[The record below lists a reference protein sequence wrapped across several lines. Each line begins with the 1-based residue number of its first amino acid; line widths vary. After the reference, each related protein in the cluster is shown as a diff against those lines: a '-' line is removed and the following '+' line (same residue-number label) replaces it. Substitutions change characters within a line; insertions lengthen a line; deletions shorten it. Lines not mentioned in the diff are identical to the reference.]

1 MEIRTL
7 KYFLAVVKEQ
17 GVNRA
22 AAALNVTQPTLSR
35 QMAQL
40 EEELGVK
47 LFERGARKI
56 SLTGEGLLFSRRAEE
71 ILSLV
76 EKAKTEINE
85 PVSVL
90 EGKICIGCGEL
101 SAVSFLTELFHDFN
115 KKYPLVKYDILTATA
130 DLIKEY
136 LEKGLVDIGV
146 LLEPV
151 DLEKFDFVRLEK
163 MERWVAW
170 MRSDDPLAKK
180 KSVTAKD
187 LVNVPLIL
195 PRRTNVQSELSA
207 WFGDLFRQAEILFTS
222 NLSMN
227 SMIMVL
233 EGLGVSIALEG
244 QYDIWDKG
252 KITSRPL
259 KPDFFSNSVFAWKK
273 SHSFS
278 PAVEKFIATVR
289 EKHAYGMHENLSQ
302 GKRVK
307 KYGGGYKKGP
317 PQMP

>member
-22 AAALNVTQPTLSR
+22 AMALHVTQPTLSR
-35 QMAQL
+35 QIAQL

-47 LFERGARKI
+47 LFKRGARKI
-56 SLTGEGLLFSRRAEE
+56 SLTSEGLFFSRRAEE

-76 EKAKTEINE
+76 EKAKSEIYE

-90 EGKICIGCGEL
+90 EGKICFGCGEL
-101 SAVSFLTELFHDFN
+101 SAVSFLPELFREFSE
-115 KKYPLVKYDILTATA
+115 KYPLVKYDILTASA

-151 DLEKFDFVRLEK
+151 DLEKFDFIRLEK
-163 MERWVAW
+163 TERWVAR
-170 MRSDDPLAKK
+170 MRSDDPLVKK

-187 LVNVPLIL
+187 LVNVPLII
-195 PRRTNVQSELSA
+195 PRRANVQSELAA
-207 WFGDLFRQAEILFTS
+207 WFGDLFDEAKILFTS
-222 NLSMN
+222 NLSTN
-227 SMIMVL
+227 SVIMVL
-233 EGLGVSIALEG
+233 AGLGISIGVEG
-244 QYDIWDKG
+244 QYDIWDKS
-252 KITSRPL
+252 KIASIPL
-259 KPDFFSNSVFAWKK
+259 KPAFLSNSVFAWKK

-278 PAVEKFIATVR
+278 PAVEKFISMVR
-289 EKHAYGMHENLSQ
+289 
-302 GKRVK
+302 K
-307 KYGGGYKKGP
+307 KYAGK
-317 PQMP
+317 QRLD

>member
-40 EEELGVK
+40 EDELGVK
-47 LFERGARKI
+47 LFERGSRKI
-56 SLTGEGLLFSRRAEE
+56 SLTGEGLFFSRRAEE

-76 EKAKTEINE
+76 EKAKTEIYE
-85 PVSVL
+85 PVADL
-90 EGKICIGCGEL
+90 EGKICIGCGEI
-101 SAVSFLTELFHDFN
+101 SAVSFLPELFREFSE
-115 KKYPLVKYDILTATA
+115 KYPLVKYDILTATA

-151 DLEKFDFVRLEK
+151 DLEKFDFIRLEK
-163 MERWVAW
+163 TERWVAR
-170 MRSDDPLAKK
+170 MRSDNPLAKK

-187 LVNVPLIL
+187 LMNVPLIL
-195 PRRTNVQSELSA
+195 PRRMNVQGELAA
-207 WFGDLFRQAEILFTS
+207 WFGEHFQHVNVLFTS

-227 SMIMVL
+227 SVIMVL
-233 EGLGVSIALEG
+233 AGLGIFIGIEG
-244 QYDIWDKG
+244 QDDIWDKS
-252 KITSRPL
+252 KITSVPL
-259 KPDFFSNSVFAWKK
+259 EPEFCSNSVFAWKK

-278 PAVEKFIATVR
+278 PAVEKFIALMR
-289 EKHAYGMHENLSQ
+289 EKYAKNRINN
-302 GKRVK
+302 KN
-307 KYGGGYKKGP
+307 
-317 PQMP
+317 